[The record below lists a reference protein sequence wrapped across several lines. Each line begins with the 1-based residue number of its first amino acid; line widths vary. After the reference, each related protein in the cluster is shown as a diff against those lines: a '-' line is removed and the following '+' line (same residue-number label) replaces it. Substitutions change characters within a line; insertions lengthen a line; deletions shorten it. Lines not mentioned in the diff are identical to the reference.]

1 MERRRGPRAGAR
13 QHGNAPQYDVESGAK
28 WRPNPTL
35 EPPQAA
41 KLYRALEAL
50 ETAGAPSASGLINHL
65 IARVDFDEDGNPVW
79 ADTREPIWPGM
90 VQGNLVSIAE
100 RPTASQRAA

>member
-1 MERRRGPRAGAR
+1 MQRRRGPRAGVR

-41 KLYRALEAL
+41 TLSRALTARES
-50 ETAGAPSASGLINHL
+50 AGAPSASGLINHL
-65 IARVDFDEDGNPVW
+65 ISRVDFAEDGTPVW
-79 ADTREPIWPGM
+79 ADTRLPIWPGPA
-90 VQGNLVSIAE
+90 QGTLVAITE
-100 RPTASQRAA
+100 RPSASQRAA